1 MLLAYH
7 IAAINIENTY
17 TTIANPTNDTYTPFE
32 GIVLTDTFT
41 LTNHTHYRQKLFA
54 QNNQGADHQQQL
66 DIRVI
71 VGNPPYPAGQTSQND
86 ANQNLKYP
94 AVDQAIENTYAKQSL
109 ATNKNSL
116 YDSYLRAFRGQA
128 TASQVPQTV
137 ESSGSCQTGVARE
150 QHWRRGTS
158 QLRRRVPPHLR
169 IQPTRQHAFEW
180 GKSQT

>member
-41 LTNHTHYRQKLFA
+41 LTNHTHYRQKLFT

-94 AVDQAIENTYAKQSL
+94 PVDQAIENTYAKQSL

-137 ESSGSCQTGVARE
+137 ESSGSCQTG
-150 QHWRRGTS
+150 G
-158 QLRRRVPPHLR
+158 
-169 IQPTRQHAFEW
+169 
-180 GKSQT
+180 G